1 MNARRGITMGSSARY
16 ELVPVDAIELDTT
29 NPRIAHALSS
39 YKPPYKA
46 EQIYLALNAGGRE
59 EEGGTTT
66 TFNKLKQSIFTNGGI
81 SQPVHL
87 HEKAKGKY
95 VSIEGNTRVAIYQEF
110 KQQKAKGSWDKIPA
124 FVYSDLHDEQLHAI
138 RLQAHLVGPRPW
150 DPYSKAKYLRHL
162 RNDLSYPFDRLVDL
176 CGGNKRSIQES
187 LQAYEDMEGYYRPL
201 LKPGEPFDTD
211 RFSGFVELQKA
222 GVKQALQQTGYS
234 VKDFAQWIR
243 SRKIERLADVRVLP
257 RVLKDPKARQV
268 FIDVDID
275 AAKKVLELPEVSETL
290 QRAGLLALCR
300 ALTQTIQKVE
310 FSELRKLKQDLS
322 SPMVQDISETFD
334 TLRGLIEDIGLK
346 ADEV

>member
-1 MNARRGITMGSSARY
+1 MPSAPRY
-16 ELVPVDAIELDTT
+16 ELVPVGVIDLDTT

-66 TFNKLKQSIFTNGGI
+66 TFHKLKQSILTNGGI

-87 HEKAKGKY
+87 HDKGNGRY
-95 VSIEGNTRVAIYQEF
+95 VSIEGNTRVAIYQEL
-110 KQQKAKGSWDKIPA
+110 KQQKTKGAWEKIPA
-124 FVYSDLHDEQLHAI
+124 FIYSDITEEQLHAI

-150 DPYSKAKYLRHL
+150 DPYSKAKYLRFL
-162 RNDLSYPFDRLVDL
+162 RTQLQYPFERLVDL

-187 LQAYEDMEGYYRPL
+187 LDAYEDMEAYYRPL

-211 RFSGFVELQKA
+211 RFSGFVELQKP
-222 GVKQALQQTGYS
+222 GVKQALQQTGFS
-234 VKDFAQWIR
+234 VKDFADWIR

-257 RVLKDPKARQV
+257 RVLKDPKAREV
-268 FIDVDID
+268 FIKQDID
-275 AAKKVLELPEVSETL
+275 AAKKVLDLPEVSDTL

-310 FSELRKLKQDLS
+310 FGELRKLKQDLS
-322 SPMVQDISETFD
+322 SPLVQDISETFD
-334 TLRGLIEDIGLK
+334 SLRGLLEEIGLEPSE
-346 ADEV
+346 A